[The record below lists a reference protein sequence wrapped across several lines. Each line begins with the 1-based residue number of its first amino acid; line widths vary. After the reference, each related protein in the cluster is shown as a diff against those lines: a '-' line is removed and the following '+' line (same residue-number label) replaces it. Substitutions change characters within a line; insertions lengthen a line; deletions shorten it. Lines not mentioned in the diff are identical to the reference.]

1 MVTVVYSTID
11 DLKDARK
18 IAHTLVEEQL
28 VACVNIIPR
37 VESIYR
43 WQGKVEFS
51 EEVVLIA
58 KTVEENVVKTIR
70 RIKELHSY
78 DIPDIIVLP
87 IVGGHKEYLEY
98 IKRETE

>member
-1 MVTVVYSTID
+1 MLTIIYSTIN

-28 VACVNIIPR
+28 VACVNIIPNI
-37 VESIYR
+37 ESIYK
-43 WQGKVEFS
+43 WKGKVEYAS
-51 EEVVLIA
+51 EVILIA

-70 RIKELHSY
+70 RIKELHTY
-78 DIPDIIVLP
+78 ELPDIIVIP